1 MTLISNSLGHSRL
14 RALRAL
20 SAIAAVAT
28 LGLAGCAAGFGDEA
42 IVAPF
47 RDKAMSLQSAGS
59 VVVAGTSTKAD
70 ILAALGPATVIRFD
84 SGYEVWAYRDKPAR
98 AAVPGNELVIL
109 FTPEGVV
116 KKTRVRSANRASS

>member
-1 MTLISNSLGHSRL
+1 MMLIGNSVGPSRL
-14 RALRAL
+14 RAVRAL

-42 IVAPF
+42 LVAPF
-47 RDKAMSLQSAGS
+47 RDKAMSLQSAGN
-59 VVVAGTSTKAD
+59 VVVAGINTKAD
-70 ILAALGPATVIRFD
+70 VLAALGPATVIRFD

-109 FTPEGVV
+109 FTPDGVV
-116 KKTRVRSANRASS
+116 KKTRVRLASRASS